1 MLGSGGD
8 PGVLNMAADDIF
20 EHIANHPNRD
30 FILRASF
37 VEIYNENI
45 RDLLATRSGANEYIS
60 IRVDPRR
67 GVYCEAEERMV
78 SSYEQINA
86 LLKEGISRRTVEAT
100 AMNEH
105 SSRSHTIFRYGD
117 SLILNRNG

>member
-1 MLGSGGD
+1 MLGSSEE

-20 EHIANHPNRD
+20 EHIASHPHRD

-45 RDLLATRSGANEYIS
+45 RDLLATRSAAPEYIS

-86 LLKEGISRRTVEAT
+86 LLREGISKRAVEAT
-100 AMNEH
+100 AMNEQ
-105 SSRSHTIFRYGD
+105 SSRSHTIFR
-117 SLILNRNG
+117 